1 MTFSLL
7 KTFFLMCRHLQRH
20 EIDLILKVSIE
31 FDSFLLQNFVL
42 MCCELQR
49 HEINSIKVLF
59 TNKTILK
66 NC

>member
-1 MTFSLL
+1 
-7 KTFFLMCRHLQRH
+7 MCYKLQRH
-20 EIDLILKVSIE
+20 EINSILKVSSK
-31 FDSFLLQNFVL
+31 FDSFVLQNFVL

-49 HEINSIKVLF
+49 HEINLIKVLF